1 VYPALTAVAELRQRC
16 DGLDVRW
23 IGSSGGLE
31 QPLIERAGIPFD
43 PIPALGLRG
52 KSLLATLHGLWTL
65 GRGYRRSRQL
75 IERFGPDALFVTGG
89 YVSVPVTLAAWRAGI
104 PVLIYLPDIEPG
116 LAIKFLARFADGV
129 AVSAPE
135 AQSFFKPGLTV
146 VTGYPVR
153 PELFAGSGE
162 RSTEAR
168 PAARRRLGL
177 SDELPVLLVFGGSR
191 GARSINRALTDYLE
205 AYLEVCQVI
214 HISGT
219 LDADWV
225 QTRRT
230 ELPSPLQDRYH
241 HAPYLHEDMVA
252 ALLAADLVVSRAG
265 ASVIGEY
272 PAAGLPAILVPGPFA
287 GAHQALNAA
296 YLARPGAALVVEDAD
311 LDRLLKD
318 TVFALITNKEKLQL
332 MRQAT
337 QRLAQPEAAARLARE
352 ILRMGTHGT

>member
-1 VYPALTAVAELRQRC
+1 MYPALTAVAELRQRC
-16 DGLDVRW
+16 DELDVRW

-43 PIPALGLRG
+43 SIPALGLRG
-52 KSLLATLHGLWTL
+52 KSPLATLQGLWAL
-65 GRGYRRSRQL
+65 GQGYWRSRQL
-75 IERFGPDALFVTGG
+75 IEYFGPDALFVTGG

-116 LAIKFLARFADGV
+116 LAIKFLARFADCI
-129 AVSAPE
+129 AVSVPE
-135 AQSFFKPGLTV
+135 AQPFFKPGLTV

-153 PELFAGSGE
+153 PDLFAGSGAS
-162 RSTEAR
+162 RAEAR

-191 GARSINRALTDYLE
+191 GARSINRALTEHLE

-225 QTRRT
+225 QARRA
-230 ELPSPLQDRYH
+230 ELSPLLQNRYH
-241 HAPYLHEDMVA
+241 ATPYLHEEMVT

-265 ASVIGEY
+265 ASIIGEY

-311 LDRLLKD
+311 LNRLLKD
-318 TVFALITNKEKLQL
+318 TVLELITNKETLQS
-332 MRQAT
+332 MRQAA